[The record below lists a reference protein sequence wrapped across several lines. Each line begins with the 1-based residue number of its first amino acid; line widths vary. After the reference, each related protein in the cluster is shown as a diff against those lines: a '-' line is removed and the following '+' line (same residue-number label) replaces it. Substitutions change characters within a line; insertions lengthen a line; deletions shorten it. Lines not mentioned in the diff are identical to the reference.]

1 MPKRVLSGYRPS
13 GRLHLGH
20 LHGNLKEMV
29 KLQEDYECFFFVADW
44 HALTTEY
51 ADPKL
56 LQQNTEEMVVDW
68 LAAGLDPQKAV
79 IYRQSDLPE
88 VAELALYFGF
98 VTPLSWL
105 ERNPTYK
112 EQLRELKG
120 RELATYGFIGYPVL
134 QTADI
139 LIVRAELVPVGE
151 DQLPHLELSREIARR
166 FNYFHGDFFP
176 EPQAI
181 LSKAQRVPGLDGR
194 KMSKSYDNAINL
206 SDSPSVIKKKIGMMI
221 TDPHRQ
227 RKKDPGRPEVC
238 SAYALHRLYST
249 EDLDEIEQACRGAL
263 RGCVECKAILAE
275 RIVESLKPFQQRRK
289 EILSEKG
296 YIKTLLKEGVKK
308 VSPIA
313 QVTLGEAR
321 KRLNLNFNRG

>member
-1 MPKRVLSGYRPS
+1 MSKRVLSGYRPS

-51 ADPKL
+51 ADPKAL
-56 LQQNTEEMVVDW
+56 RQNTEEMIVDW

-112 EQLRELKG
+112 EQLREVKG

-166 FNYFHGDFFP
+166 FNYFYGDFFP

-181 LSKAQRVPGLDGR
+181 LSKAQRLPGLDGR
-194 KMSKSYDNAINL
+194 KMSKSYGNAINL
-206 SDSPSVIKKKIGMMI
+206 SDSPEVIKRKVGMMI
-221 TDPHRQ
+221 TDPQ
-227 RKKDPGRPEVC
+227 RKRKTDPGRPEVC
-238 SAYALHRLYST
+238 SVFTLHRLYSV
-249 EDLDEIEQACRGAL
+249 EDLGEIAQACRGAL
-263 RGCVECKAILAE
+263 RGCVECKIILAE
-275 RIVESLKPFQQRRK
+275 RIIESLEPFQLRRK
-289 EILSEKG
+289 EILGEKG
-296 YIKTLLKEGVKK
+296 YVKALLMEGAKR

-313 QVTLGEAR
+313 QETLNEVR
-321 KRLNLNFNRG
+321 KRLNLHLNGG

>member
-1 MPKRVLSGYRPS
+1 
-13 GRLHLGH
+13 
-20 LHGNLKEMV
+20 LKEMV

-51 ADPKL
+51 ADPKAL
-56 LQQNTEEMVVDW
+56 RQNTEEMIVDW

-112 EQLRELKG
+112 EQLREVKG

-166 FNYFHGDFFP
+166 FNYFYGDFFP

-181 LSKAQRVPGLDGR
+181 LSKAQRLPGLDGR
-194 KMSKSYDNAINL
+194 KMSKSYGNAINL
-206 SDSPSVIKKKIGMMI
+206 SDSPEVIKRKVGMMI
-221 TDPHRQ
+221 TDPQ
-227 RKKDPGRPEVC
+227 RKRKTDPGRPEVC
-238 SAYALHRLYST
+238 SVFTLHRLYSV
-249 EDLDEIEQACRGAL
+249 EDLGEIAQACRGAL
-263 RGCVECKAILAE
+263 RGCVECKIILAE
-275 RIVESLKPFQQRRK
+275 RIIESLEPFQLRRK
-289 EILSEKG
+289 EILGEKG
-296 YIKTLLKEGVKK
+296 YVKALLMEGAKR

-313 QVTLGEAR
+313 QETLNEVR
-321 KRLNLNFNRG
+321 KRLNLHLNGG